1 MRHLEENMQI
11 ACVSYFDLQYPKL
24 RKLLHSSPNGGNRN
38 AREAARFKAMGT
50 RAGFPDLLLLY
61 PAQGYLYLAIE
72 MKSPKGKQSEYQ
84 KEYQKLIEDTGAK
97 YVICKSF
104 EDFQREIKS
113 YLKF

>member
-1 MRHLEENMQI
+1 M
-11 ACVSYFDLQYPKL
+11 
-24 RKLLHSSPNGGNRN
+24 KLLLHHSPNGGKRN
-38 AREAARFKAMGT
+38 AREAARFKHLGT
-50 RAGFPDLLLLY
+50 RSGYPDLLLLY

-104 EDFQREIKS
+104 EDFQREIKN